1 MMLIIFLLIIALIL
15 VVILGKDSYSP
26 TDPRF
31 QKDFKTNCWDCQR
44 SGYCGWAF
52 DDKPGKCAM
61 FEKKIRK

>member
-1 MMLIIFLLIIALIL
+1 MNRDRYWLLAKAIYYQRAA
-15 VVILGKDSYSP
+15 S
-26 TDPRF
+26 
-31 QKDFKTNCWDCQR
+31 KTNCCDCQR